1 MTVWEIYQFIEFRAN
16 KDQSGRSYTPE
27 QFNLACKAVNI
38 EYFKLKAG
46 LPEEY
51 RVGAPMPRQAWQL
64 TQKITDDL
72 RMFMHVMGIDG
83 PQLQINRYGLATLP
97 ANYVRESS
105 IMYDNAST
113 VNCESVEG
121 WTAVEVVTDAVWS
134 DRLASSLK
142 YPDKEYP
149 ICRFIGGR
157 IEFAPKDLKYVS
169 MTYLRMPEAAVL
181 GYTIDS
187 NNDIVYNAAT
197 STQFEWPEDTHTDI
211 ANWLVSW
218 LAENLNTPMLIQQA
232 ERRKMQGQ

>member
-83 PQLQINRYGLATLP
+83 PQLQINRFGLATLP

-113 VNCESVEG
+113 LNCESVEG

-169 MTYLRMPEAAVL
+169 MTYLRMPNPAIL

-187 NNDIVYNAAT
+187 NNDIVYNPAT

-211 ANWLVSW
+211 ANWMYSW
-218 LAENLNTPMLIQQA
+218 LGENLNSPLMIQQA

>member
-72 RMFMHVMGIDG
+72 RIFMHVMGIDG
-83 PQLQINRYGLATLP
+83 PQLQINRFGLATLP

-157 IEFAPKDLKYVS
+157 IEFAPKDMKYVS

-187 NNDIVYNAAT
+187 NNDIVYNPAT

-211 ANWLVSW
+211 ANWMYSW
-218 LAENLNTPMLIQQA
+218 LGENLNSPLMIQQA

>member
-1 MTVWEIYQFIEFRAN
+1 
-16 KDQSGRSYTPE
+16 
-27 QFNLACKAVNI
+27 
-38 EYFKLKAG
+38 
-46 LPEEY
+46 
-51 RVGAPMPRQAWQL
+51 
-64 TQKITDDL
+64 
-72 RMFMHVMGIDG
+72 MHVMGIDG
-83 PQLQINRYGLATLP
+83 PQLQINRFGLATLP

-121 WTAVEVVTDAVWS
+121 WTPVEVVTDAVWA
-134 DRLASSLK
+134 DRLRSSLK
-142 YPDKEYP
+142 YPDKEEP

-169 MTYLRMPEAAVL
+169 MTYLRMPNPAVL

-187 NNDIVYNAAT
+187 NNDIVYNPAT

-211 ANWLVSW
+211 ANWLYLW
-218 LAENLNTPMLIQQA
+218 LGDNLSSPLMIQQA